1 MLRHCRRPHL
11 QRKHDVGDFDWNAS
25 CQCPSAD
32 ENQLIEVS
40 RVFGDPNV
48 PGDMAETNYSALS
61 TIKELN

>member
-1 MLRHCRRPHL
+1 
-11 QRKHDVGDFDWNAS
+11 VGDFDWNAS